1 MRTEAPV
8 SVQLSDYTPYP
19 FAVEQVDLRFDLDP
33 DATRVR
39 CEMRIRRTGAAGEP
53 LVLDGESLRLLTIA
67 LDGAPLQ
74 PSGYTVEE
82 KRLVIPSV
90 PDDFTL
96 TTEVEIAPSKNTALS
111 GLYMSGGR
119 FCTQCEATG
128 FRRITYYPDRPD
140 VMSAFRV
147 WMAADKAKYPIL
159 LSNGTPGET
168 GELDDG
174 RHFATWDDPHKKPSY
189 LFALCAGDYDVWRDR
204 FTTMNGD
211 EIALAI
217 HVDKG

>member
-96 TTEVEIAPSKNTALS
+96 TTEVV
-111 GLYMSGGR
+111 
-119 FCTQCEATG
+119 
-128 FRRITYYPDRPD
+128 DRPEG
-140 VMSAFRV
+140 SRR
-147 WMAADKAKYPIL
+147 
-159 LSNGTPGET
+159 NRE
-168 GELDDG
+168 DG
-174 RHFATWDDPHKKPSY
+174 RQGR
-189 LFALCAGDYDVWRDR
+189 L
-204 FTTMNGD
+204 N
-211 EIALAI
+211 
-217 HVDKG
+217 